1 MQEQTSLAYSLSQ
14 IETGWRW
21 SVYDEDGVVVARGA
35 DASRDVAQAC
45 VERTLSCATAIRG
58 ARQPGLR
65 PCRHGRPGLRIAVLN
80 LFRRIESRAL
90 ILVIALSGALWALL
104 QHRQRN
110 GRGRDRGA
118 RPTHSPGA
126 AQSRRPQRPDRLA
139 LLRGGDARR
148 DRARRLHG
156 GDPGHPGGGAA
167 FLIHG
172 RKRHALVLAGTV
184 ILAEISSDL
193 AKTLYARP
201 RPDLVPHGTYV
212 YSASF
217 PSGHSTLSAA
227 TYLTLAVLIAS
238 LEPNRGT
245 KAMVFVLAAAM
256 VLAIG
261 FSRVYLGVHWPSDVL
276 AGWSLGAAWALAGW
290 SVLRRIVRRPL
301 PG

>member
-1 MQEQTSLAYSLSQ
+1 M
-14 IETGWRW
+14 
-21 SVYDEDGVVVARGA
+21 
-35 DASRDVAQAC
+35 
-45 VERTLSCATAIRG
+45 
-58 ARQPGLR
+58 
-65 PCRHGRPGLRIAVLN
+65 LN
-80 LFRRIESRAL
+80 LLRRIESRAL
-90 ILVIALSGALWALL
+90 VLVIALSGALWAFFSIAGEMGEGETAAL
-104 QHRQRN
+104 
-110 GRGRDRGA
+110 DR
-118 RPTHSPGA
+118 RIL
-126 AQSRRPQRPDRLA
+126 LA
-139 LLRGGDARR
+139 LRNPANLSDPIGSRSFEEAMRDVTALGGFTVVT
-148 DRARRLHG
+148 LVTLVG
-156 GDPGHPGGGAA
+156 VTA

-184 ILAEISSDL
+184 ILAHFSSDL

-201 RPDLVPHGTYV
+201 RPDLVPHGAYV

-290 SVLRRIVRRPL
+290 SVLRRIVHRPL
-301 PG
+301 PD